1 MLANCKPAI
10 PALLALFACSAGNVF
25 AEASSA
31 ARLKLGYEID
41 AAQDDPV
48 AKVITKA
55 AARDRGLET
64 GGVGEA
70 LQAEFT
76 RPFSSWSSFGHFGW
90 QVAGGVQPT
99 AWRAEFHVTKGFATP
114 SGDVEFGVRIR
125 RRF

>member
-31 ARLKLGYEID
+31 SRLKLGYEID
-41 AAQDDPV
+41 AAQDGPV
-48 AKVITKA
+48 AKVMTKA
-55 AARDRGLET
+55 ATRDRGLEAA
-64 GGVGEA
+64 GVGAA

-76 RPFSSWSSFGHFGW
+76 RPFSSWSSFGHVGW
-90 QVAGGVQPT
+90 QVASGEQAT
-99 AWRAEFHVTKGFATP
+99 AWRAEFYVTKGFATL
-114 SGDVEFGVRIR
+114 SGDVEFGVSIR

>member
-1 MLANCKPAI
+1 MLANCRLAFPV
-10 PALLALFACSAGNVF
+10 LLALVACSAGNVF

-48 AKVITKA
+48 AKIITKA
-55 AARDRGLET
+55 ATRDRGLET
-64 GGVGEA
+64 GSVGAA

-76 RPFSSWSSFGHFGW
+76 RPFSSWSSFGHVGW
-90 QVAGGVQPT
+90 QVASGVQPT
-99 AWRAEFHVTKGFATP
+99 AWRAEFYVTKGFATL
-114 SGDVEFGVRIR
+114 SGDVEFGVSIR